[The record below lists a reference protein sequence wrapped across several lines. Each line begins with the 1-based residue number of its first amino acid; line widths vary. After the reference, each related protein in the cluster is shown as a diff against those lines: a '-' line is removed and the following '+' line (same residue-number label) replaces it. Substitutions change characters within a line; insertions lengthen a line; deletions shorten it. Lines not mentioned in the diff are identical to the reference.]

1 MPAGGVGS
9 WGKRLIQIWSDLAY
23 PPTVPGPSPVI
34 GINIYV
40 LGEICGALFCSPES
54 IWKEREVLFPFCC
67 FFGVISNSPIRP
79 VSHWQWVCYTG
90 VLFCSPDIT
99 CTAHPGVCSGL
110 HNSCDHSRFGDS
122 KLIWSADF
130 ESSHTLFYQHALPW
144 PVTTLVKLSVRRL
157 KAVWELW
164 KEPLQN
170 PSSWSDTSN
179 IAWSS
184 NSSVA
189 LLE

>member
-1 MPAGGVGS
+1 MPTGGVGS
-9 WGKRLIQIWSDLAY
+9 LGKRWIQIWSDLAY

-34 GINIYV
+34 GISICV
-40 LGEICGALFCSPES
+40 LGRNMWGLI
-54 IWKEREVLFPFCC
+54 LFP
-67 FFGVISNSPIRP
+67 GKYLEGEGSPF
-79 VSHWQWVCYTG
+79 SFLLFLWCYFQQPDSASKPLTMSLLDTG

-170 PSSWSDTSN
+170 PSSDRTR
-179 IAWSS
+179 AT
-184 NSSVA
+184 
-189 LLE
+189 

>member
-1 MPAGGVGS
+1 MWSLILSPGRYLEGEGS
-9 WGKRLIQIWSDLAY
+9 
-23 PPTVPGPSPVI
+23 
-34 GINIYV
+34 
-40 LGEICGALFCSPES
+40 LFFFP
-54 IWKEREVLFPFCC
+54 LFLWCYFQQPD
-67 FFGVISNSPIRP
+67 SASKPLTM
-79 VSHWQWVCYTG
+79 SLLYTG

-130 ESSHTLFYQHALPW
+130 ESSHTLFYQHSLPW
-144 PVTTLVKLSVRRL
+144 PVTTLVKQSVRRL

-184 NSSVA
+184 NSSGA